1 MQIISIINQK
11 GGVGKTTTVINLAA
25 GLSQQNKKI
34 LVIDLDPQ
42 GNATTG
48 LGLSNMENS
57 TDTIYGVL
65 NGTKEI
71 SEVIKKTQFEN
82 LDLITSNVDLSGL
95 EVETAEDANRAFILK
110 LKLTSYLNNSRGLY
124 DYILI
129 DCPPSLSLLTVM
141 ALVSSHSL
149 VVPLQTEFFALEGLT
164 QLMKTIE
171 RIKVSLNPELMIRGI
186 LLTMYDK
193 RNKLSSQVEKE
204 ARDYFNEKVYSTVI
218 PRNVRLSEAPSH
230 GMPVLIYDK
239 SCPGSKSYFSFTDEF
254 INQETTIGSACIMDS
269 NKIKKGLGR
278 GLSSLIG
285 ETKVETLK
293 NQLSI
298 SDLIPNK
305 YQPRKIFDEDNLND
319 LTNSIKERGILQ
331 PIIVR
336 KSNDDKSKFE
346 IIAGERRWLAAQK
359 AGLHTVPV
367 VITEAD
373 DLKSLEFAIVENVQR
388 HDLNPLE
395 EAQGYKR
402 LIDEFNYDQEKV
414 SKFIGKSRSHI
425 TNSLR
430 LLTLPLEVIKLIETQ
445 KLTAGHAKI
454 LVGLENSSFVANK
467 IVEKKL
473 SVRQAESFVKIFKN
487 KRQKP
492 NNVKDANIK
501 DLEISVSNKIG
512 LNVLIKN
519 KKNNKGKI
527 TFEYKGLDQLNK
539 IIDIIKSNY

>member
-1 MQIISIINQK
+1 
-11 GGVGKTTTVINLAA
+11 
-25 GLSQQNKKI
+25 
-34 LVIDLDPQ
+34 
-42 GNATTG
+42 
-48 LGLSNMENS
+48 
-57 TDTIYGVL
+57 
-65 NGTKEI
+65 
-71 SEVIKKTQFEN
+71 
-82 LDLITSNVDLSGL
+82 
-95 EVETAEDANRAFILK
+95 
-110 LKLTSYLNNSRGLY
+110 
-124 DYILI
+124 
-129 DCPPSLSLLTVM
+129 
-141 ALVSSHSL
+141 
-149 VVPLQTEFFALEGLT
+149 
-164 QLMKTIE
+164 
-171 RIKVSLNPELMIRGI
+171 
-186 LLTMYDK
+186 
-193 RNKLSSQVEKE
+193 
-204 ARDYFNEKVYSTVI
+204 
-218 PRNVRLSEAPSH
+218 
-230 GMPVLIYDK
+230 
-239 SCPGSKSYFSFTDEF
+239 
-254 INQETTIGSACIMDS
+254 MDS

-285 ETKVETLK
+285 ETKVETPK

-298 SDLIPNK
+298 SDLIPSK

-359 AGLHTVPV
+359 AGLHNVPV
-367 VITEAD
+367 VITEVD

-519 KKNNKGKI
+519 NKNNKGKI
-527 TFEYKGLDQLNK
+527 IFEYKGLDQLNR